1 MMMLNGTKALTNQV
15 KADVNEM
22 A

>member
-15 KADVNEM
+15 KTDVNEM